1 MQTIVVKKEKD
12 LSLALFKVAGL
23 SATLNT
29 KAWDITIKE
38 HKEKRSK
45 NANDYF
51 HVLVHKIAQASKIGN
66 DECKVKLNL
75 DYGTPMR
82 IDEDMLF
89 AFKVPKGANVQ
100 GVVKYPKWYKEV
112 TENGKQYDCYMV
124 YKETHTL
131 TTSEMSRL
139 IEGTV
144 AEAQNL
150 GIETK
155 TPGELAELISLWG
168 KYEKQA

>member
-1 MQTIVVKKEKD
+1 MLSLEIKNEKD
-12 LSLALFKVAGL
+12 LANALIKVASLTGK
-23 SATLNT
+23 LNGKT
-29 KAWDITIKE
+29 YDLELKE

-51 HVLVHKIAQASKIGN
+51 HVLVHKIAQALKIGN

-75 DYGTPMR
+75 DYGTPLR

-112 TENGKQYDCYMV
+112 TENGKEYDCYMV

-131 TTSEMSRL
+131 TTSEMARL
-139 IEGTV
+139 IEGTIT
-144 AEAQNL
+144 EAQNL

-168 KYEKQA
+168 QYEKQA